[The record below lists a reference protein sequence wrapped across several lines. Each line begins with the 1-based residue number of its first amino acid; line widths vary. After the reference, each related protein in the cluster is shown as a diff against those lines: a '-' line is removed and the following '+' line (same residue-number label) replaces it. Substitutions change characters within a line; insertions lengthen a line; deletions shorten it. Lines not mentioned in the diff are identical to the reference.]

1 MRTKECPLDS
11 NAGQLA
17 HLNKKKHSKGKY
29 FIYSLNTLPD
39 DIYNLVMTYIGLAE
53 IDCKHISAEQQA
65 FK

>member
-1 MRTKECPLDS
+1 MRTKECPSDS

-17 HLNKKKHSKGKY
+17 YLIKKNILKGNI
-29 FIYSLNTLPD
+29 FIYLLNTLPD
-39 DIYNLVMTYIGLAE
+39 DIYNLVMAYTGLAE